1 MFTKSKSYDNGSQGL
16 GIPPAP
22 EPAPTPALPTAAPA
36 PRAPEP
42 SRPARSSNLST
53 LSAGVK
59 YEGNISGAGELQID
73 GSLKGDVR
81 VSRVVIGEGGSVE
94 GTVHADVLDVRG
106 RVSGAIVAKQVKL
119 YATARVEGDITPGAA
134 GHRPGRLVPGPLQ
147 PGQARH
153 PRRRHAGSHRAETRE
168 GGQGRS
174 QVAGLN
180 RASLNT
186 RRGSLAGRPFSF
198 SPRWIRASRRPA
210 PPGPRP

>member
-1 MFTKSKSYDNGSQGL
+1 MFTKSKSHDHGSQGL

-22 EPAPTPALPTAAPA
+22 EPTPAPAPAPSSLTAAAA

-42 SRPARSSNLST
+42 SRPAPRSSNLST

-59 YEGNISGAGELQID
+59 YEGNISGAGELQVD

-119 YATARVEGDITPGAA
+119 YATARVEGDITQEQLAIDQGAWFQGRCNQAKRDTPGAA
-134 GHRPGRLVPGPLQ
+134 MLE
-147 PGQARH
+147 A
-153 PRRRHAGSHRAETRE
+153 
-168 GGQGRS
+168 
-174 QVAGLN
+174 
-180 RASLNT
+180 
-186 RRGSLAGRPFSF
+186 
-198 SPRWIRASRRPA
+198 PA
-210 PPGPRP
+210 PKPDKADKPDAKTPA

>member
-1 MFTKSKSYDNGSQGL
+1 MFTKSKSHDHGSQGL

-22 EPAPTPALPTAAPA
+22 EPTPAPAPAPSPLTAAAA

-42 SRPARSSNLST
+42 SRPAPRSSNLST

-59 YEGNISGAGELQID
+59 YEGNISGAGELQVD

-119 YATARVEGDITPGAA
+119 YATARVEGDITQEQLAIDQGAWFQGRCNQAKRDTPGAA
-134 GHRPGRLVPGPLQ
+134 MLE
-147 PGQARH
+147 A
-153 PRRRHAGSHRAETRE
+153 
-168 GGQGRS
+168 
-174 QVAGLN
+174 
-180 RASLNT
+180 
-186 RRGSLAGRPFSF
+186 
-198 SPRWIRASRRPA
+198 PA
-210 PPGPRP
+210 PKPDKADKPDAKTPA

>member
-22 EPAPTPALPTAAPA
+22 EPAPAPAPAQTPLPTAAA

-42 SRPARSSNLST
+42 ARTAPRSSNLST

-59 YEGNISGAGELQID
+59 YEGNISGAGELQVD

-119 YATARVEGDITPGAA
+119 YATARVEGDITQEQLAIDQGAWFQGRCNQAKRDTPGAA
-134 GHRPGRLVPGPLQ
+134 MLE
-147 PGQARH
+147 A
-153 PRRRHAGSHRAETRE
+153 
-168 GGQGRS
+168 
-174 QVAGLN
+174 
-180 RASLNT
+180 
-186 RRGSLAGRPFSF
+186 
-198 SPRWIRASRRPA
+198 PA
-210 PPGPRP
+210 PKPDKADKAEAKSPA

>member
-1 MFTKSKSYDNGSQGL
+1 MFNKSKPFDNGPSGGL

-22 EPAPTPALPTAAPA
+22 EPNPAATPTPAAA

-42 SRPARSSNLST
+42 SRPAASSRSSSLST

-59 YEGNISGAGELQID
+59 YEGNISGAGELQVD

-119 YATARVEGDITPGAA
+119 FATARIEGDITQEQLSIEQGAWFQGRCTQAKRDTPGANMLESPTA
-134 GHRPGRLVPGPLQ
+134 
-147 PGQARH
+147 
-153 PRRRHAGSHRAETRE
+153 AEK
-168 GGQGRS
+168 
-174 QVAGLN
+174 
-180 RASLNT
+180 
-186 RRGSLAGRPFSF
+186 
-198 SPRWIRASRRPA
+198 PA
-210 PPGPRP
+210 PAKTDAKVEAKPAA